1 MQLQNEY
8 KVLCTKYWEMRTF
21 KAMTKP
27 LYHLSVSFKPLKW
40 PKGLIRFEAL
50 KRPKR
55 RRDIDI
61 DIDIPHSRDGMYIRK
76 WN

>member
-8 KVLCTKYWEMRTF
+8 KVLFTKYGEMRTF

-27 LYHLSVSFKPLKW
+27 LYHLLVNFKPLKW
-40 PKGLIRFEAL
+40 PIRFEAL

-55 RRDIDI
+55 CRDIDI